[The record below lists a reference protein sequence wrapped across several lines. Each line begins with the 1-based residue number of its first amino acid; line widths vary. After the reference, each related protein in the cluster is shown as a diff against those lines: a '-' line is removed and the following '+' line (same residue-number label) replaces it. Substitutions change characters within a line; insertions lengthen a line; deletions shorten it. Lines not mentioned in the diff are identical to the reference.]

1 MNSTKHIFIIGS
13 SDASN
18 ADHAT
23 INEMEAIAAFPVVA
37 DELLAIGGAEAL
49 SLFALP
55 ERLNRPEKQLD
66 TVTWYT
72 DRSGPSVALSDLPA
86 DEGKAAAE
94 RLGAILSRLAEA
106 PSPAINSFLRAAL
119 NIQSTESIRV
129 IGDQPVIINWGM
141 VPKGAGGDPETY
153 DQHIRATVGPYLPDG
168 IRPEMSL
175 ASPAFPVAGQGRQT
189 TEEGQE
195 PEGQNGAAGAAI
207 GLAAG
212 AGAASMAIPA
222 DAAEVSDTASSKA
235 SDEHEVGQDEHAVNE
250 DDGALP
256 SDAYS
261 TRSGG
266 GSETA
271 DDAAT
276 DNTAPGAQAAA
287 AYHQTA
293 ETGVLVRPSVTRDA
307 AFVTLAGLAVIL
319 LLFVVYALWPGNLI
333 YPNVA
338 SGSRLGNEDILS
350 AREQVIGTLR
360 DQIAELQGLSGT
372 DICELGPGVLGSG
385 VQVPPV
391 GGSLTSPDA
400 VAPGTGLQGTEPGT
414 PPVPG
419 NGDTTAPG
427 AQPAVPAADGD
438 GPLDN
443 SALLRLLDQATV
455 FVIGPTS
462 DGVSTGSGFF
472 ITPRH
477 VVTNYH
483 VVEGVRGNK
492 VFISNGQ
499 LPEPLPVRIID
510 HSANSDF
517 GSDDFA
523 LLELAEPVANIQP
536 LKLSSKGERLTP
548 VVAAGYPSFILSS
561 DPNFIASFRDGDMSH
576 LRAINLAVTT
586 GSITAE
592 QQSAT
597 GNRLLA
603 HSATIS
609 PGNSGGPLADLCGRV
624 IGVNTYTRTD
634 SQNAL
639 RLNFA
644 LGAQDLKTFL
654 SGSNADVAAEDTVC
668 STRPAAVAAAP
679 DPAQA
684 EPSRQQEPPAGAPDA
699 DTPATSDGAAVAP
712 AEEPPSSDTPPAP
725 DTDPGTVAEEA
736 APPDAPEGT
745 GTPQAT
751 PDAPDAATPDAAPP
765 AAPAE
770 PPAAS
775 PSSQA
780 PSNNVEAGQ

>member
-23 INEMEAIAAFPVVA
+23 INELEAIAAFPVVA

-72 DRSGPSVALSDLPA
+72 DRSGPSVPLSDLPA

-94 RLGAILSRLAEA
+94 RLGAILNRLAEA

-175 ASPAFPVAGQGRQT
+175 SSPAFPIAGQGKQT

-212 AGAASMAIPA
+212 AGAAAMAIPA
-222 DAAEVSDTASSKA
+222 EAAEESGTDSG
-235 SDEHEVGQDEHAVNE
+235 EHEVGQDEPAVNE

-256 SDAYS
+256 SDVYS
-261 TRSGG
+261 TRSSG
-266 GSETA
+266 GSDTA
-271 DDAAT
+271 DGAAS

-287 AYHQTA
+287 AHHQTA

-307 AFVTLAGLAVIL
+307 AFVTLAGLAVVL

-333 YPNVA
+333 YPNAV
-338 SGSRLGNEDILS
+338 SGARLDNEDVLS

-385 VQVPPV
+385 VHVPPV
-391 GGSLTSPDA
+391 GAGLTSPDA
-400 VAPGTGLQGTEPGT
+400 VTPGTGLQGTEPGT

-419 NGDTTAPG
+419 NGDSTAPG
-427 AQPAVPAADGD
+427 AQPTVPAADGD

-462 DGVSTGSGFF
+462 DSVSTGSGFF
-472 ITPRH
+472 ISPRH

-483 VVEGVRGNK
+483 VVEGVRGNE

-499 LPEPLPVRIID
+499 LPQPLRVRIIN

-523 LLELAEPVANIQP
+523 VLELAEPVTNIQP
-536 LKLSSKGERLTP
+536 LKLASTGERLTP

-576 LRAINLAVTT
+576 LRDINLAVTT

-654 SGSNADVAAEDTVC
+654 SGSTADVAAEDTVC

-684 EPSRQQEPPAGAPDA
+684 EPPQQQEPPDGVPDA
-699 DTPATSDGAAVAP
+699 DTPAISDGAAALP
-712 AEEPPSSDTPPAP
+712 AYEPPSSDTPPAP
-725 DTDPGTVAEEA
+725 DTEPGSVAVEA
-736 APPDAPEGT
+736 VPPDAPEET

-751 PDAPDAATPDAAPP
+751 PDTPDAATPDAAPP
-765 AAPAE
+765 ADSAE

-775 PSSQA
+775 PDPQA
-780 PSNNVEAGQ
+780 PSDNVEAGQ